1 MGSLWNLVPVQAKIG
16 IWIAVVSAVLIAGTI
31 VYNGI
36 YSRGYDA
43 ATLVAEQEKAKQK
56 RVNEEAI
63 SASSKVL
70 RQQLDDLA
78 FSNTQVE
85 NHVSEL
91 DAQADKEAA
100 EDPAADA
107 DGLSADSVR
116 RLNAVR

>member
-1 MGSLWNLVPVQAKIG
+1 MGSLWKLVPVQAKIG
-16 IWIAVVSAVLIAGTI
+16 IWIALVSLLLIAGAV
-31 VYNGI
+31 VYNEI

-43 ATLVAEQEKAKQK
+43 ATAVAEKEKAKQK
-56 RVNEEAI
+56 RANEEAI

-70 RQQLDDLA
+70 RQQLDTLA

-91 DAQADKEAA
+91 DTQADKEAA
-100 EDPAADA
+100 ANPVADA
-107 DGLSADSVR
+107 DGLSANSVR